1 MLPFVIGALASGAAA
16 QNGVPPCPAAPAG
29 YDQTLWQ
36 KAWRVH
42 HAALVVDTHVDTT
55 TRILDTDFDMGRR
68 AGDGH
73 FDLPRA
79 REGGLDAVFFS
90 IYVDSRFYGNE
101 AALFANPPATI
112 NDDWLRPADPGAA
125 NGSARRAL
133 DMIDGLLRTAARH
146 PDQMVT
152 CTSID
157 ELRAAVR
164 EHKHAALMGIE
175 GGHAIE
181 GDLGLLRLFAKLGV
195 RYMTL
200 THTNHN
206 EFADSCAPAAPRW
219 GGLNRLGVKV
229 VEEMNR
235 LGMMVDVS
243 HVSDAT
249 FSDVLAVSTAPVI
262 CSHSSMRA
270 LCPHPRNISDE
281 MLKALAAKNGVV
293 MINYNCG
300 FVDSDYA
307 KNRNSREA
315 TRRIHEKAAREKFP
329 EGSAE
334 LREALARLDARMPVV
349 ERPALGRLVEHV
361 LHAIEV
367 GGADHVGLGSDFDGV
382 PCVPQEMDDVTFLPR
397 LTYALLAAGQS
408 EATVRKVLGENL
420 LRVFGAVEQRAYAM
434 RGEAPRRNDAATDH
448 LPRER

>member
-1 MLPFVIGALASGAAA
+1 MLPFVLGALAACAAA
-16 QNGVPPCPAAPAG
+16 QDGAPPCPPAPAG
-29 YDQTLWQ
+29 YDQALWQ
-36 KAWRVH
+36 KAWKVH

-55 TRILDTDFDMGRR
+55 TRILDVDFDMGRR

-90 IYVDSRFYGNE
+90 IYVDSRFHGDE
-101 AALFANPPATI
+101 APLFANPPATI
-112 NDDWLRPADPGAA
+112 NDAWPRPAEPGTP

-146 PDQMVT
+146 PEQMVT
-152 CTSID
+152 CTSVD

-164 EHKHAALMGIE
+164 DHKHAALMGIE

-206 EFADSCAPAAPRW
+206 EYADSCAPAEPRW

-235 LGMMVDVS
+235 LGVMVDVS

-249 FSDVLAVSTAPVI
+249 FRDVLAVSTAPVI

-270 LCPHPRNISDE
+270 LCPHPRNISDD
-281 MLKALAAKNGVV
+281 MLRALAAKGGVV

-300 FVDSDYA
+300 FVDADYA
-307 KNRNSREA
+307 KNNNSREA
-315 TRRIHEKAAREKFP
+315 TRRIHEKAARDKFP
-329 EGSAE
+329 EGSQE
-334 LREALARLDARMPVV
+334 LREALAKLDARTPAV
-349 ERPALGRLVEHV
+349 ERPALAKLVAHV
-361 LHAIEV
+361 LHAIEIA
-367 GGADHVGLGSDFDGV
+367 GADHVGLGSDFDGV
-382 PCVPQEMDDVTFLPR
+382 PCVPQEMDDVTHLPR

-408 EATVRKVLGENL
+408 EDTVRKVLGENL
-420 LRVFGAVEQRAYAM
+420 LRVFGAVEQRAFAM
-434 RGEAPRRNDAATDH
+434 RGEAPRRNDPKTDL